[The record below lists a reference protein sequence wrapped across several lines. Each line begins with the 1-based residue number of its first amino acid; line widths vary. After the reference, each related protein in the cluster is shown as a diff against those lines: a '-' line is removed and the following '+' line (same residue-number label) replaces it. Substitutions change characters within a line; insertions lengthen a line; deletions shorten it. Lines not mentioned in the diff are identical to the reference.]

1 MQQGLVVVTA
11 GTTGTLSA
19 VLAGVSVVIAAHCH
33 LFGPLYETHDD
44 FRLVVLIG

>member
-1 MQQGLVVVTA
+1 MQQGLAVVT
-11 GTTGTLSA
+11 GTTGTLGTI
-19 VLAGVSVVIAAHCH
+19 LAGVSVVIAAHCH